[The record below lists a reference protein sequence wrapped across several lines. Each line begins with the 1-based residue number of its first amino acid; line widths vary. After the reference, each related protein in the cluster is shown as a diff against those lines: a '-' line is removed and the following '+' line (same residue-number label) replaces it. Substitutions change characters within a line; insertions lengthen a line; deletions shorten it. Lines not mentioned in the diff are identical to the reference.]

1 MSTEHM
7 PTATPS
13 DVFAEPATDRTAR
26 WERWTLLFALVF
38 PTFVTWLYFIA
49 LADSPAAIQQ
59 TAYSLGKLAQF
70 VLPVFWVLIV
80 LRQRPR
86 LSSSPTRG
94 LIAGLLFGA
103 VIGGAIL
110 GLYHVWLKPIGFFDA
125 PGEGVRAKL
134 SGIGVTS
141 VVVYAVIGVFYSLA
155 HSLLEEYYW
164 RWFVFRRL
172 TCHTPL
178 AMAITISSLGF
189 MAHHV
194 LVLATYFGF
203 WSFATWF
210 FSLSIAVG
218 GAVWA
223 WLYFRSGS
231 LLGPWMSH
239 LLVDAAIF
247 LIGYDLSREILK

>member
-1 MSTEHM
+1 MTIENVPAST
-7 PTATPS
+7 PT
-13 DVFAEPATDRTAR
+13 DDFAVPAPGRTAR
-26 WERWTLLFALVF
+26 WERWTLGFALVF

-49 LADSPAAIQQ
+49 LAESPAAIQQ
-59 TAYSLGKLAQF
+59 TAYSLGKLVQF
-70 VLPVFWVLIV
+70 VLPVVWVLVV
-80 LRQRPR
+80 LHRRPK
-86 LSSSPTRG
+86 LSASPTRG
-94 LIAGLLFGA
+94 LFAGLLFGA
-103 VIGGAIL
+103 LIAGAML
-110 GLYHVWLKPIGFFDA
+110 GLYHMWLKPIGFFDA

-134 SGIGVTS
+134 SGIGVSS
-141 VVVYAVIGVFYSLA
+141 VLVYAVIGVFYSLA

-172 TCHTPL
+172 TCHTSL
-178 AMAITISSLGF
+178 AMAIGVSSLGF

-223 WLYFRSGS
+223 WLYYRSRS
-231 LLGPWMSH
+231 LLGPWLSH

-247 LIGYDLSREILK
+247 LIGYDLSREIFK